1 MLNESDLE
9 ELIFIKK
16 INESHNIEYN
26 INNKYCS
33 LSESTTDDEESSDS
47 NFFDK
52 KFLTQNTTV
61 YIAVCTDKL
70 DYLYEGDIVT
80 FSKDI
85 YVYSTNKMSKTMKKI
100 ANGNPLQ
107 IMFNIFL
114 KKGMKLYCDGNTIIF
129 PYKTVFIIKRG
140 RLLGYEGS
148 SVMSYNVNLG
158 GFCF

>member
-1 MLNESDLE
+1 MHQPLCAGYLLHNVPQDLRYLWM
-9 ELIFIKK
+9 ELKTLIGSHFATYDDANKALELVASGKIKVITDSVNK
-16 INESHNIEYN
+16 I
-26 INNKYCS
+26 
-33 LSESTTDDEESSDS
+33 STLPE
-47 NFFDK
+47 
-52 KFLTQNTTV
+52 
-61 YIAVCTDKL
+61 KL

-158 GFCF
+158 GFRF